1 MRGNYLYL
9 LKGNV
14 IQEIRRYTFLLIMG
28 ITLFLGYAL
37 IPAASDGYEVFYIKG
52 VRGIYNSYW
61 LGAMVAMLSTMLLW
75 LFGFYMLRSKISEDQ
90 RLKMGQI
97 IASTPIR
104 NLQYISSR
112 AFSNFCVFMI
122 IELVLVVAFMGMQLL
137 RGEDLH
143 INLAA
148 YFLPLLFVS
157 IPSLLLLSAFTVLF
171 DVFPGLKG
179 AVGNVLFF
187 VIWIFLSVMSIS
199 NSNSLWDVFGINAI
213 QTDMTKEAAAHFDFI
228 SANEVGGSI
237 GYYPIEGRTPTFEWS
252 GVDWNSHL
260 LTSRLIWILAAL
272 SIVLLAS
279 QLFHRFAVSKTPFT
293 VKLPVQDKMNK
304 VVEREERKS
313 YQLSPVKKDKRVRL
327 FRLVK
332 AELRIMIK
340 GMSFWWYLLV
350 LGSMM
355 ISLLVPLA
363 QIISW
368 LPALML
374 WPLAIWSQMG
384 NREFYYSTNE
394 LLLSSC
400 PRLYKFFSVWIAGI
414 LVTLL
419 ISSGVLIHFFLE
431 GEFTYIYSWAVGS
444 FFVPTLA
451 LTLGTLTRSRKLFE
465 VLYMLLWYLGPVNDI
480 PYLNFLG
487 IPTGHSA
494 LYIML
499 TFVLLGVGI
508 LIQYVREWNLLAGSK
523 NNTQM
528 NQPTKGEYHGKLE
541 K

>member
-1 MRGNYLYL
+1 MRSNYLYL
-9 LKGNV
+9 LKGNI
-14 IQEIRRYTFLLIMG
+14 IQEMRRYTFLLIMG

-52 VRGIYNSYW
+52 VRGIYNSHW

-104 NLQYISSR
+104 NLRYISSR
-112 AFSNFCVFMI
+112 ASSNFCVLMI

-148 YFLPLLFVS
+148 YLLPLLFVS

-187 VIWIFLSVMSIS
+187 AIWIFLSVMSIS
-199 NSNSLWDVFGINAI
+199 NSSSLWDVFGINAI
-213 QTDMTKEAAAHFDFI
+213 QTGMTKEAAAHFDFI
-228 SANEVGGSI
+228 SANEIGGSI

-252 GVDWNSHL
+252 GVDWTGHL
-260 LTSRLIWILAAL
+260 LTSRLIWVVAAMFIILL
-272 SIVLLAS
+272 SS
-279 QLFHRFAVSKTPFT
+279 QLFNRFAAAKTAFS
-293 VKLPVQDKMNK
+293 VRLPAHDMKNK

-313 YQLSPVKKDKRVRL
+313 YQLSPVKRDKRVRL
-327 FRLVK
+327 SRLVR
-332 AELRIMIK
+332 AEFRIMLK
-340 GMSFWWYLLV
+340 GMSIWWYLLV
-350 LGSMM
+350 LGSMVA
-355 ISLLVPLA
+355 SLLVPLD
-363 QIISW
+363 QIKSW
-368 LPALML
+368 LPILML

-384 NREFYYSTNE
+384 NREFFYSTNE
-394 LLLSSC
+394 ILLSSC

-431 GEFTYIYSWAVGS
+431 GELTYIYSWVVGLI
-444 FFVPTLA
+444 FVPTLA
-451 LTLGTLTRSRKLFE
+451 LTLGTMTRSRKLFE
-465 VLYMLLWYLGPVNDI
+465 VLYMLLWYLGPVNDL

-487 IPTGHSA
+487 LPTSYA
-494 LYIML
+494 TLYIVL
-499 TFVLLGVGI
+499 TLVLLVVGI
-508 LIQYVREWNLLAGSK
+508 MIQHVQEGNLMAGFRK
-523 NNTQM
+523 NTQM
-528 NQPTKGEYHGKLE
+528 NQSTKGEYHGKME